1 MNKLIFKKILSD
13 YLNFFI
19 IAIISSSLI
28 VWVFQSV
35 NFLDIIIEDGRGYL
49 TYLNYSIL
57 NFPKIISKLL
67 PFVLFFSF
75 FYILNKYE
83 NNNELLI
90 FWNFGVNKIKLVYFF
105 FYFSLIVA
113 VLQII
118 LSSIIVP
125 NSLQLSRSI
134 MVKSNI
140 NLFEG
145 FIKPKRFNDTVK
157 NLTIYS
163 EDKKENGDLV
173 NIFIK
178 KDNKLDFQITYAQIG
193 RLKTGANNILEL
205 YDGQTINYVDKKI
218 TTFNF
223 QKSDFGLNNLESNI
237 IEVNKIQETKTI
249 VLLACLNRQFNMN
262 LYLLND
268 IVLSPNSA
276 HNCTYENIDNVFK
289 ELYKRFLI
297 PLYIPV
303 LFLTTLI
310 LILSSKENK
319 NYSARKVI
327 IFLFNFFLIVFS
339 EISLKFIGKSIFE
352 NYLIFSIP
360 IILMF
365 FLLLNFNYQ
374 FKFRHNDV
382 ILK

>member
-19 IAIISSSLI
+19 IAIISTSLI

-113 VLQII
+113 ILQII

-125 NSLQLSRSI
+125 NSLQFSRSI
-134 MVKSNI
+134 MTKSNI

-178 KDNKLDFQITYAQIG
+178 KDTKLDFQITYAQIG

-223 QKSDFGLNNLESNI
+223 QKSDFSLNNLESNI

-249 VLLACLNRQFNMN
+249 VLLACLNRQFNMG

-268 IVLSPNSA
+268 ISLSNSE
-276 HNCTYENIDNVFK
+276 HNCKYENIDNVFK

-319 NYSARKVI
+319 NYSSRKVI

-339 EISLKFIGKSIFE
+339 EVSLKLISKSIFE

-360 IILMF
+360 IILIF

-374 FKFRHNDV
+374 FKFRHNEV

>member
-19 IAIISSSLI
+19 IAIISTSLI

-113 VLQII
+113 ILQII

-125 NSLQLSRSI
+125 NSLQFSRSI
-134 MVKSNI
+134 MTKSNI

-178 KDNKLDFQITYAQIG
+178 KDTKLDFQITYAQIG

-223 QKSDFGLNNLESNI
+223 QKSDFSLNNLESNI

-249 VLLACLNRQFNMN
+249 VLLACLNRQFNMG

-268 IVLSPNSA
+268 ISLSNSE
-276 HNCTYENIDNVFK
+276 HNCKYENIDNVFK

-319 NYSARKVI
+319 NYSSRKVV

-339 EISLKFIGKSIFE
+339 EVSLKLISKSIFE

-360 IILMF
+360 IILIF

-374 FKFRHNDV
+374 FKFRHNEV

>member
-67 PFVLFFSF
+67 PFILFFSF
-75 FYILNKYE
+75 FYILIKYE

-105 FYFSLIVA
+105 FNFSLIVV

-125 NSLQLSRSI
+125 NSLQFSRAI
-134 MVKSNI
+134 MTKSNV

-145 FIKPKRFNDTVK
+145 FIKTKRFNDTVK

-163 EDKKENGDLV
+163 EDKKENGDLI
-173 NIFIK
+173 NIYIK
-178 KDNKLDFQITYAQIG
+178 KDTNLDFQITYAKIG
-193 RLKTGANNILEL
+193 RLKTGSNNILEL

-223 QKSDFGLNNLESNI
+223 QKSDFSLNNLKSNI
-237 IEVNKIQETKTI
+237 IEVNKIQETKTM
-249 VLLACLNRQFNMN
+249 VLLACLNREFNMN
-262 LYLLND
+262 LYVLND
-268 IVLSPNSA
+268 ISLSNSA
-276 HNCTYENIDNVFK
+276 HNCNYKNIDNVFK

-297 PLYIPV
+297 PLYTPV

-310 LILSSKENK
+310 LISSSKENK
-319 NYSARKVI
+319 NYASRKVI

-339 EISLKFIGKSIFE
+339 EVSLKFISKSILE

-360 IILMF
+360 IILIF

-374 FKFRHNDV
+374 FKFRHNDF

>member
-19 IAIISSSLI
+19 IAIISTGLI

-49 TYLNYSIL
+49 TYLNYSML

-113 VLQII
+113 ILQII

-125 NSLQLSRSI
+125 NSLQFSRSI
-134 MVKSNI
+134 MTKSNI

-223 QKSDFGLNNLESNI
+223 QKSDFSLNNLESNI

-249 VLLACLNRQFNMN
+249 VLLACLNRQFNMG

-268 IVLSPNSA
+268 ISLLNSE
-276 HNCTYENIDNVFK
+276 HNCKYENIDNVFK

-319 NYSARKVI
+319 NYSSRKVV

-339 EISLKFIGKSIFE
+339 EVSLKLISKSIFE

>member
-19 IAIISSSLI
+19 IAIISTSLI

-35 NFLDIIIEDGRGYL
+35 NFLYIIIEDGRGYL

-105 FYFSLIVA
+105 FYFSLIVV

-125 NSLQLSRSI
+125 NSLQFSRSI
-134 MVKSNI
+134 MTKSNI

-178 KDNKLDFQITYAQIG
+178 KDTKLDFQITYAQIG

-223 QKSDFGLNNLESNI
+223 QKSDFSLNNLESNI

-249 VLLACLNRQFNMN
+249 VLLACLNRQFNMG

-268 IVLSPNSA
+268 ISLSNSE
-276 HNCTYENIDNVFK
+276 HNCKYENIDNVFK

-319 NYSARKVI
+319 NYSSRKVV

-339 EISLKFIGKSIFE
+339 EVSLKLISKSIFE

-360 IILMF
+360 IILIF

-374 FKFRHNDV
+374 FKFRHNEV

>member
-19 IAIISSSLI
+19 IAIISTSLI

-105 FYFSLIVA
+105 FYFSLIVV

-125 NSLQLSRSI
+125 NSLQFSRSI
-134 MVKSNI
+134 MTKSNI

-178 KDNKLDFQITYAQIG
+178 KDNELDFQITYAQIG

-223 QKSDFGLNNLESNI
+223 QKSDFSLNNLESNI

-249 VLLACLNRQFNMN
+249 VLLACLNRQFNIG

-268 IVLSPNSA
+268 ISLSNSE
-276 HNCTYENIDNVFK
+276 HNCKYENIDNVFK

-319 NYSARKVI
+319 NYSSRKVI

>member
-1 MNKLIFKKILSD
+1 MNKLIFKKLLSN

-19 IAIISSSLI
+19 IAIISTSLI

-49 TYLNYSIL
+49 TYLQYSIL

-83 NNNELLI
+83 DNNELLI

-113 VLQII
+113 ILQII

-125 NSLQLSRSI
+125 NSLQFSRSI
-134 MVKSNI
+134 MTKSNI

-178 KDNKLDFQITYAQIG
+178 KDTKLDFQITYARIG

-223 QKSDFGLNNLESNI
+223 QKSDFSLNNLKSNI

-249 VLLACLNRQFNMN
+249 VLFACLNRQFNMGFDI
-262 LYLLND
+262 LND
-268 IVLSPNSA
+268 IDLSNSA
-276 HNCTYENIDNVFK
+276 HNCTNENIDNINK

-319 NYSARKVI
+319 NYSSRKVI

-339 EISLKFIGKSIFE
+339 EVSLKLISKSIFE
-352 NYLIFSIP
+352 NYLIFSMP

>member
-19 IAIISSSLI
+19 IAIISTSLI

-105 FYFSLIVA
+105 FYFSLIVL

-125 NSLQLSRSI
+125 NSLQFSRSI
-134 MVKSNI
+134 MSKSNI

-178 KDNKLDFQITYAQIG
+178 KDIKLDFQITYAQIG

-223 QKSDFGLNNLESNI
+223 QKSDFSLNNLESNI

-249 VLLACLNRQFNMN
+249 VLLACLNRQFNMG

-268 IVLSPNSA
+268 ISLSNSE
-276 HNCTYENIDNVFK
+276 HNCKYENIDNVFK

-319 NYSARKVI
+319 NYSSRKVV

-339 EISLKFIGKSIFE
+339 EVSLKLISKSIFE

-360 IILMF
+360 IILIF

-374 FKFRHNDV
+374 FKFRHNEV

>member
-19 IAIISSSLI
+19 IAIISTSLI

-105 FYFSLIVA
+105 FYFSLIVV

-125 NSLQLSRSI
+125 NSLQFSRSI
-134 MVKSNI
+134 MAKSNV

-178 KDNKLDFQITYAQIG
+178 KDTKLDFQITYAQIG

-223 QKSDFGLNNLESNI
+223 QKSDFSLNNLESNI

-249 VLLACLNRQFNMN
+249 VLLACLNRQFNMG

-268 IVLSPNSA
+268 ISLSNSE
-276 HNCTYENIDNVFK
+276 HNCKYENIDNVFK

-319 NYSARKVI
+319 NYSSRKVI
-327 IFLFNFFLIVFS
+327 IFLFNFFLIVVS
-339 EISLKFIGKSIFE
+339 EISLKFISKSIFE

-360 IILMF
+360 IILIF

-374 FKFRHNDV
+374 FKFRYNEV

>member
-19 IAIISSSLI
+19 IAIISTSLI

-90 FWNFGVNKIKLVYFF
+90 FWNFGINKIKLVFFF
-105 FYFSLIVA
+105 FYFSLILA
-113 VLQII
+113 ILQIF
-118 LSSIIVP
+118 LSAIIVP
-125 NSLQLSRSI
+125 NSLQYSRSI
-134 MVKSNI
+134 MNNSNV

-145 FIKPKRFNDTVK
+145 FIKPKRFNDTTK
-157 NLTIYS
+157 NITIYTD
-163 EDKKENGDLV
+163 DKKENGDLI

-178 KDNKLDFQITYAQIG
+178 KDLGSDFQITYAKIG
-193 RLKTGANNILEL
+193 KLKIGANNILEL
-205 YDGQTINYVDKKI
+205 YDGQTTNYFGDKI
-218 TTFNF
+218 TKFNF
-223 QKSDFGLNNLESNI
+223 QKSDFNLNNLESSAI
-237 IEVNKIQETKTI
+237 LVNKTQETKTTEI
-249 VLLACLNRQFNMN
+249 LSCLNKLFNLNFHILNKIN
-262 LYLLND
+262 L
-268 IVLSPNSA
+268 SNSE
-276 HNCTYENIDNVFK
+276 HNCRDNNIDNLIK

-297 PLYIPV
+297 PMYIPV
-303 LFLTTLI
+303 LFLTTLVMI
-310 LILSSKENK
+310 FSSKETK
-319 NYSARKVI
+319 NYSSRKII
-327 IFLFNFFLIVFS
+327 IFLINFFLIVFS
-339 EISLKFIGKSIFE
+339 ETSLKYISKLSIE

-360 IILMF
+360 FILIF
-365 FLLLNFNYQ
+365 FLLINFIYQ
-374 FKFRHNDV
+374 FKFRYNKV
-382 ILK
+382 LLK

>member
-13 YLNFFI
+13 YLNFFL
-19 IAIISSSLI
+19 IAIISTSLI

-105 FYFSLIVA
+105 FYFSLIVV

-125 NSLQLSRSI
+125 NSLQFSRSI
-134 MVKSNI
+134 MVKSNV

-178 KDNKLDFQITYAQIG
+178 KDTKLDFQITYAQIG

-223 QKSDFGLNNLESNI
+223 QKSDFSLNNLESNI

-249 VLLACLNRQFNMN
+249 VLLACLNRQFNMG

-268 IVLSPNSA
+268 ISLSNSE
-276 HNCTYENIDNVFK
+276 HNCKYENIDNVFK

-319 NYSARKVI
+319 NYSSRKVI

-339 EISLKFIGKSIFE
+339 EVSLKFISKSIFE

-374 FKFRHNDV
+374 FKFRHNEV

>member
-19 IAIISSSLI
+19 IAIISTSLI

-35 NFLDIIIEDGRGYL
+35 NFLDIIIEDSRGYL

-90 FWNFGVNKIKLVYFF
+90 FWNFGVNKITLVYYF

-113 VLQII
+113 ILQIT

-125 NSLQLSRSI
+125 NSLQFSRSI
-134 MVKSNI
+134 MTKSNI

-178 KDNKLDFQITYAQIG
+178 KDTKLDFQITYARIG
-193 RLKTGANNILEL
+193 RLKTGVNNILEL
-205 YDGQTINYVDKKI
+205 YNGQTINYVDKKI

-223 QKSDFGLNNLESNI
+223 QKTDFSLNNLESNI

-249 VLLACLNRQFNMN
+249 VLFACLNRQFNMG
-262 LYLLND
+262 LD
-268 IVLSPNSA
+268 ILDNIDLSNSD
-276 HNCTYENIDNVFK
+276 HNCRNENFDNVIK

-319 NYSARKVI
+319 NYNSRKVI

-339 EISLKFIGKSIFE
+339 EVSLKFIGKSIFE
-352 NYLIFSIP
+352 NYLIFLIP
-360 IILMF
+360 IILIF

-374 FKFRHNDV
+374 FKFRHNEV

>member
-19 IAIISSSLI
+19 IAIVSTSLI

-105 FYFSLIVA
+105 FYFSLIIV

-125 NSLQLSRSI
+125 NSLQFSRSI
-134 MVKSNI
+134 MTKSNI

-178 KDNKLDFQITYAQIG
+178 KDNELNFQITYAKIG
-193 RLKTGANNILEL
+193 KLKTGANNILEL
-205 YDGQTINYVDKKI
+205 YDGQTINYVNKKI

-223 QKSDFGLNNLESNI
+223 QKSDFSLNNLESNI

-249 VLLACLNRQFNMN
+249 VLLACLNRQFNMD
-262 LYLLND
+262 LHILND
-268 IVLSPNSA
+268 VSLFNSE
-276 HNCTYENIDNVFK
+276 HNCRYENIDNVFK

-319 NYSARKVI
+319 NYSSRKVI

-339 EISLKFIGKSIFE
+339 EVSLKFISRSIFE

-360 IILMF
+360 IILIF

-374 FKFRHNDV
+374 FKFRHNEV

>member
-19 IAIISSSLI
+19 IAIISTSLI

-105 FYFSLIVA
+105 FYFSLIVV

-125 NSLQLSRSI
+125 NSLQFSRSI
-134 MVKSNI
+134 MTKSNI

-178 KDNKLDFQITYAQIG
+178 KDTKLDFQITYAQIG

-223 QKSDFGLNNLESNI
+223 QKSDFSLNNLESNI

-249 VLLACLNRQFNMN
+249 VLLACLNRQFNMG

-268 IVLSPNSA
+268 ISLSNSE
-276 HNCTYENIDNVFK
+276 HNCKYEDIDNIYK

-319 NYSARKVI
+319 NYSSRKVV

-339 EISLKFIGKSIFE
+339 EVSLKFISKSIFE

>member
-19 IAIISSSLI
+19 IAIISTSLI

-113 VLQII
+113 ILQII

-125 NSLQLSRSI
+125 NSLQFSRSI
-134 MVKSNI
+134 MTKSNI

-178 KDNKLDFQITYAQIG
+178 KDTKLDFQITYAQIG

-223 QKSDFGLNNLESNI
+223 QKSDFSLNNLESNI

-249 VLLACLNRQFNMN
+249 VLLACLNRQFNMG

-268 IVLSPNSA
+268 ISLSNSE
-276 HNCTYENIDNVFK
+276 HNCKYEDIDNIYK

-319 NYSARKVI
+319 NYSSRKVV

-339 EISLKFIGKSIFE
+339 EVSLKFISKSIFE

-365 FLLLNFNYQ
+365 VLLINFNYQ
-374 FKFRHNDV
+374 FKFRYNDV

>member
-19 IAIISSSLI
+19 IAIISTSLI

-90 FWNFGVNKIKLVYFF
+90 FWNFGINKIKLVFFF

-113 VLQII
+113 ILQIF
-118 LSSIIVP
+118 LSAIIVP
-125 NSLQLSRSI
+125 NSLQYSRSI
-134 MVKSNI
+134 MSNSNI

-145 FIKPKRFNDTVK
+145 FIKPKRFNDTTK
-157 NLTIYS
+157 NLTIYAD
-163 EDKKENGDLV
+163 DKKENGDLI

-178 KDNKLDFQITYAQIG
+178 KDTGTDFQITYAKIG
-193 RLKTGANNILEL
+193 RLKIGANNVLEL
-205 YDGQTINYVDKKI
+205 YDGQTTNYFGGKI
-218 TTFNF
+218 TKFNF
-223 QKSDFGLNNLESNI
+223 QKSDFSLNKLETKTI
-237 IEVNKIQETKTI
+237 LVNKTQETKTK
-249 VLLACLNRQFNMN
+249 VLLSCLNKLFNLNFHILNKIN
-262 LYLLND
+262 L
-268 IVLSPNSA
+268 SKSA
-276 HNCTYENIDNVFK
+276 HNCRDDNMDNIIK

-297 PLYIPV
+297 PMYIPV

-310 LILSSKENK
+310 MIFGSKENK
-319 NYSARKVI
+319 NYSSRRLI
-327 IFLFNFFLIVFS
+327 IFLSNFFLIVFS
-339 EISLKFIGKSIFE
+339 ETSLKYISKSSFE

-360 IILMF
+360 IILIF
-365 FLLLNFNYQ
+365 FLLINFIYQ
-374 FKFRHNDV
+374 LKFKYKKV
-382 ILK
+382 VLK

>member
-13 YLNFFI
+13 YFNFFI
-19 IAIISSSLI
+19 IAIISTSLI

-105 FYFSLIVA
+105 FYFSLIVV

-125 NSLQLSRSI
+125 NSLQFSRSI
-134 MVKSNI
+134 MTESNI

-178 KDNKLDFQITYAQIG
+178 KDTKLDFQITYAQIG

-223 QKSDFGLNNLESNI
+223 QKSDFSLNNLESNI

-249 VLLACLNRQFNMN
+249 VLLACLNRQFNMG

-268 IVLSPNSA
+268 ISLSNSE
-276 HNCTYENIDNVFK
+276 HNCKYENIDNVFK

-319 NYSARKVI
+319 NYSSRKVI

-339 EISLKFIGKSIFE
+339 EVSLKFIGKSIFE

-374 FKFRHNDV
+374 FKFRHNEV

>member
-19 IAIISSSLI
+19 IAIISTSLI

-113 VLQII
+113 ILQII

-125 NSLQLSRSI
+125 NSLQFSRSI
-134 MVKSNI
+134 MTKSNI

-178 KDNKLDFQITYAQIG
+178 KDTKLDFQITYAQIG

-223 QKSDFGLNNLESNI
+223 QKSDFSLNNLESNI

-249 VLLACLNRQFNMN
+249 VLLACLNRQFNMG

-268 IVLSPNSA
+268 ISLLNSE
-276 HNCTYENIDNVFK
+276 HNCKYENIDNVFK

-319 NYSARKVI
+319 NYSSRKVI
-327 IFLFNFFLIVFS
+327 IFLSNFFLIVFS
-339 EISLKFIGKSIFE
+339 EVSLKFIGKSIFE
-352 NYLIFSIP
+352 NYLIFLIP
-360 IILMF
+360 IILIF

-374 FKFRHNDV
+374 FKFRHNEV

>member
-19 IAIISSSLI
+19 IAIISTSLI

-105 FYFSLIVA
+105 FYFSLIVV

-125 NSLQLSRSI
+125 NSLQFSRSI
-134 MVKSNI
+134 MTKSNI

-178 KDNKLDFQITYAQIG
+178 KDTKLDFQITYAQIG

-223 QKSDFGLNNLESNI
+223 QKSDFSLNNLESNI

-249 VLLACLNRQFNMN
+249 VLLACLNRQFNMG

-268 IVLSPNSA
+268 ISLSNSE
-276 HNCTYENIDNVFK
+276 HNCKYENIDNVFK

-319 NYSARKVI
+319 NYSSRKVV

-339 EISLKFIGKSIFE
+339 EVSLKFISKSFFE

-360 IILMF
+360 IILIF

-374 FKFRHNDV
+374 FKFRHNEV

>member
-19 IAIISSSLI
+19 IAIISTSLI

-113 VLQII
+113 ILQII

-125 NSLQLSRSI
+125 NSLQFSRSI
-134 MVKSNI
+134 MTKSNI

-178 KDNKLDFQITYAQIG
+178 KDTKLDFQITYAQIG

-223 QKSDFGLNNLESNI
+223 QKSDFSLNNLESNI

-249 VLLACLNRQFNMN
+249 VLLACLNRQFNMG

-268 IVLSPNSA
+268 ISLSNSE
-276 HNCTYENIDNVFK
+276 HNCRYENIDNIFK

-310 LILSSKENK
+310 LTLSSKENK
-319 NYSARKVI
+319 NYSSRKVV

-339 EISLKFIGKSIFE
+339 EVSLKFISKSIFE

-374 FKFRHNDV
+374 FKFRHNEV

>member
-19 IAIISSSLI
+19 IAIISTSLI

-113 VLQII
+113 ILQII

-125 NSLQLSRSI
+125 NSLQFSRSI
-134 MVKSNI
+134 MTKSNI

-178 KDNKLDFQITYAQIG
+178 KDTKLDFQITYAQIG

-223 QKSDFGLNNLESNI
+223 QKSDFSLNNIQSNI

-249 VLLACLNRQFNMN
+249 TLFSCLNKLFNMD
-262 LYLLND
+262 LYILNNID
-268 IVLSPNSA
+268 LSDSK
-276 HNCTYENIDNVFK
+276 HNCTNVNLDNIFK

-303 LFLTTLI
+303 LFLMTLI
-310 LILSSKENK
+310 LILSSKEKK
-319 NYSARKVI
+319 NYSSRKVV
-327 IFLFNFFLIVFS
+327 IFLLNFFLIVFS
-339 EISLKFIGKSIFE
+339 EVSLKFIGKSIFE
-352 NYLIFSIP
+352 NCLIFLIP

-374 FKFRHNDV
+374 FKFRHNEV

>member
-19 IAIISSSLI
+19 IAIISTSLI

-113 VLQII
+113 ILQII

-125 NSLQLSRSI
+125 NSLQFSRSI
-134 MVKSNI
+134 MTKSNI

-178 KDNKLDFQITYAQIG
+178 KDTKLDFQITYAQIG

-223 QKSDFGLNNLESNI
+223 QKSDFSLNNLESNI

-249 VLLACLNRQFNMN
+249 VLLACLNRQFNMG

-268 IVLSPNSA
+268 ISLSNSA
-276 HNCTYENIDNVFK
+276 HNCNYENIDNVFK

-319 NYSARKVI
+319 NYSSRKVI
-327 IFLFNFFLIVFS
+327 IFLSNFFLIVFS
-339 EISLKFIGKSIFE
+339 EVSLKFIGKSIFE
-352 NYLIFSIP
+352 NYLIFSIT
-360 IILMF
+360 IILIF
-365 FLLLNFNYQ
+365 VLLINFNYQ
-374 FKFRHNDV
+374 FKFRYNDV

>member
-19 IAIISSSLI
+19 IAIISTSLI

-105 FYFSLIVA
+105 FYFSLIVV

-125 NSLQLSRSI
+125 NSLQFSRSI
-134 MVKSNI
+134 MTKSNI

-178 KDNKLDFQITYAQIG
+178 KDTKLDFQITYAQIG

-223 QKSDFGLNNLESNI
+223 QKSDFSLNNLESNI

-249 VLLACLNRQFNMN
+249 VLLACLNRQFNMD
-262 LYLLND
+262 LYILND
-268 IVLSPNSA
+268 ISLSNSA
-276 HNCTYENIDNVFK
+276 HNCKYENIDNVFK

-319 NYSARKVI
+319 NYSSRKVI

-339 EISLKFIGKSIFE
+339 EVSLKFISKSIFE

>member
-19 IAIISSSLI
+19 IAIISTSLI

-75 FYILNKYE
+75 FFILNKYE

-113 VLQII
+113 ILQII

-125 NSLQLSRSI
+125 NSLQFSRSI
-134 MVKSNI
+134 MTESNI

-178 KDNKLDFQITYAQIG
+178 KDTKLDFQITYAQIG

-223 QKSDFGLNNLESNI
+223 QKSDFSLNNLESNI

-249 VLLACLNRQFNMN
+249 VLLACLNRQFNMG

-268 IVLSPNSA
+268 ISLSNSE
-276 HNCTYENIDNVFK
+276 HNCKYENIDNVFK

-319 NYSARKVI
+319 NYSSRKVI

-339 EISLKFIGKSIFE
+339 EVSLKLISKSIFE

-360 IILMF
+360 IILIF

-374 FKFRHNDV
+374 FKFRHKDF
-382 ILK
+382 IIK

>member
-19 IAIISSSLI
+19 IAIISTSLI

-105 FYFSLIVA
+105 FYFSLIVV

-125 NSLQLSRSI
+125 NSLQFSRSI
-134 MVKSNI
+134 MVKSNV

-173 NIFIK
+173 NIYIK
-178 KDNKLDFQITYAQIG
+178 KDTKLNFQITYAKIG
-193 RLKTGANNILEL
+193 RLKTGSNNILEL

-218 TTFNF
+218 TKFNF
-223 QKSDFGLNNLESNI
+223 QKSDFSLNNLESNI

-262 LYLLND
+262 LYILND
-268 IVLSPNSA
+268 ISLSNSA
-276 HNCTYENIDNVFK
+276 HNCNYDNIDNVYK

-319 NYSARKVI
+319 NYSSRKVI

-339 EISLKFIGKSIFE
+339 EVSLKFINKSIIE

-360 IILMF
+360 VILMF

-374 FKFRHNDV
+374 FKFRHNNV

>member
-19 IAIISSSLI
+19 IAIISTSLI

-113 VLQII
+113 ILQII

-125 NSLQLSRSI
+125 NSLQFSRSI
-134 MVKSNI
+134 MTESNI

-178 KDNKLDFQITYAQIG
+178 KDTKLDFQITYAQIG

-223 QKSDFGLNNLESNI
+223 QKSDFNLNNLESNI

-249 VLLACLNRQFNMN
+249 VLLSCLNKQFSIN
-262 LYLLND
+262 LSILDDVNLLNSEHNCKLESID
-268 IVLSPNSA
+268 IV
-276 HNCTYENIDNVFK
+276 IK

-319 NYSARKVI
+319 NYSSRKVI
-327 IFLFNFFLIVFS
+327 IFLFNFFLIIFS
-339 EISLKFIGKSIFE
+339 EVSLKFISKSIFE

-360 IILMF
+360 IILTF

-374 FKFRHNDV
+374 LKFRHNDI